1 MELLAWRSK
10 LLNVNTFS
18 PAMLAIALCIAAQ
31 ARAKEVVAP
40 TSINEDK
47 GYHSATAGDPFAEQG
62 AQVTISGRQGA
73 TAPFGGV
80 SYKTG
85 SQRWVGKVA
94 HLSAVLKAT
103 DSDAKAAIWLRAD
116 GSSGVLKYTSSARL
130 LRPAD
135 GRINVDL
142 RIPPDAVRLAFGVTL
157 AGSGEATV
165 DGLRLT
171 QSNRVLPGGG
181 ASATQVY
188 EAATKIVFEHA
199 YHAENLGE
207 SHRDLKPKLS
217 VDPGTGYQAEENIRT
232 LLSELKDSHSFYQDA
247 EDASRYSSSGGD
259 PAAAKV
265 MLIEGK
271 VGYVS
276 IPAVNGTNAA
286 LAKSF
291 ADEVGGKLK
300 GTSRD
305 ARCGW
310 VVDLRNNRGGNM
322 WPMISALSSFFGTE
336 RLGGFKRADGQVA
349 WWSLQ
354 TKKVTAAPGRSEAKD
369 AKVAVLLGPRT
380 ASSGE
385 AVAVAFVDRPNTRSF
400 GAPTAGLASSNTRF
414 TLPDGGAIYLTTAID
429 VDRTGREVGQ
439 KIAPDERLADDI
451 VEDSEIPAAALAWL
465 TNSCPQ

>member
-1 MELLAWRSK
+1 MEVEV
-10 LLNVNTFS
+10 LNVTKLT
-18 PAMLAIALCIAAQ
+18 PAMLAIGLCIATQ
-31 ARAKEVVAP
+31 ARAKEDVAS

-47 GYHSATAGDPFAEQG
+47 GYHSATIGDPFSEQG
-62 AQVTISGRQGA
+62 AQVEISGYRDA

-80 SYKTG
+80 IYKTS
-85 SQRWVGKVA
+85 SQRWVGRVA
-94 HLSAVLKAT
+94 HLSGVLKET
-103 DSDAKAAIWLRAD
+103 DPDAKAAIWLRAD
-116 GSSGVLKYTSSARL
+116 GSSGKLKYTSSAR
-130 LRPAD
+130 RVAPAD
-135 GRINVDL
+135 GHISVDL
-142 RIPPDAVRLAFGVTL
+142 RIPLDAVGLAFGVTL

-165 DGLRLT
+165 DSFRLT
-171 QSNRVLPGGG
+171 VSDRVLPGGD
-181 ASATQVY
+181 ASASQVY

-199 YHAENLGE
+199 YHAKNLDE
-207 SHRDLKPKLS
+207 SHRDLKPELS
-217 VDPGTGYQAEENIRT
+217 ADRGTGYQAGENIRT
-232 LLSELKDSHSFYQDA
+232 LLRELKDSHSFYQDA
-247 EDASRYSSSGGD
+247 EGASRYSSSGGD

-265 MLIEGK
+265 MLIGGK
-271 VGYVS
+271 IGYVS

-286 LAKSF
+286 LAKAF

-354 TKKVTAAPGRSEAKD
+354 TKKITVAPGRSGAKD

-385 AVAVAFVDRPNTRSF
+385 AVAVAFVGRPHTRSF

-414 TLPDGGAIYLTTAID
+414 PLPDGAAIYLTTAID
-429 VDRTGREVGQ
+429 VDRTGREVGE
-439 KIAPDERLADDI
+439 KIAPDERLADDVVAASDVP
-451 VEDSEIPAAALAWL
+451 VEALEWL
-465 TNSCPQ
+465 TDWCK